1 MSSDIAMAV
10 LRQEE
15 KVLLQSLG
23 KIDELLDSK
32 SEEHSVKEE
41 HLQLQV
47 CTTFEQIFGQEF
59 RKKAKRYK

>member
-1 MSSDIAMAV
+1 MMAV
-10 LRQEE
+10 LRQEDI

-23 KIDELLDSK
+23 KIDELLDSNT
-32 SEEHSVKEE
+32 EEHSVKEE
-41 HLQLQV
+41 HLQLLV